1 MDKRYIVEYMGTVV
15 IMTAN
20 FLTESDPVVIG
31 IVYFAV
37 LWMSQGITSG
47 FFNPFIPIYTYMM
60 SRGTTQDVVYN
71 LFAQVFG
78 AISSIL
84 LFKPLK
90 TYLD

>member
-1 MDKRYIVEYMGTVV
+1 M
-15 IMTAN
+15 
-20 FLTESDPVVIG
+20 G

-37 LWMSQGITSG
+37 LWMSQGISSG
-47 FFNPFIPIYTYMM
+47 FFNPFIPLYTYMM
-60 SRGTTQDVVYN
+60 SRGTTEDVLYN
-71 LFAQVFG
+71 LIAQVFG